1 MSYTGEK
8 RHNFSKI
15 CAGGLDNM
23 EKVRTKMLIESGMKN
38 DCSEKT
44 CVTNGRKQ

>member
-1 MSYTGEK
+1 
-8 RHNFSKI
+8 
-15 CAGGLDNM
+15 M

-38 DCSEKT
+38 DCSEKS